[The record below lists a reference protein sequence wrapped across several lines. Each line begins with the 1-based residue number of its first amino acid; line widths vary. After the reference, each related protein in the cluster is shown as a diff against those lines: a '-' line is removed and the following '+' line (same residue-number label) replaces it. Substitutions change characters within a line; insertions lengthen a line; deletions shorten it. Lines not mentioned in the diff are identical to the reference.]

1 MKKLNLLNSLVF
13 VLASQSSIS
22 MIAKE
27 GEVILVTEIRTIP
40 AYVKYENSSTT
51 KAYLKSY
58 LTKKN
63 AAIAAVAVVATYELA
78 KFYQAF
84 ATKPELKKPIS
95 EITDYAKTMAK
106 EIFELNKKDL
116 NNATS
121 AIKNLGS
128 TIKTKSSLYGNNA
141 LCYLKT
147 PFVYAQ
153 NKRLELVQK
162 AQLQDTTRKFNNL
175 AEGTSKV
182 AEIKSKLIDVLDS
195 NI

>member
-13 VLASQSSIS
+13 VLASQSSIN
-22 MIAKE
+22 MIASE
-27 GEVILVTEIRTIP
+27 TDT
-40 AYVKYENSSTT
+40 NSSIA
-51 KAYLKSY
+51 KKY

-78 KFYQAF
+78 KVYQAF
-84 ATKPELKKPIS
+84 VAKPELKKPIS

-106 EIFELNKKDL
+106 EIIELNRKDL
-116 NNATS
+116 NNVTS
-121 AIKNLGS
+121 AIKSLGS
-128 TIKTKSSLYGNNA
+128 TIKTKGSLYGNSA
-141 LCYLKT
+141 LGYLKT
-147 PFVYAQ
+147 PLVYAQ
-153 NKRLELVQK
+153 NKRLEFIQK

-182 AEIKSKLIDVLDS
+182 AEIKNKLIDVLDS